1 MKTKPLYFRHDFTAA
16 DDDKILALRMD
27 MGYQGYGLFWAIVEY
42 LAQNGGSYK
51 VARLPQLYYKLQAN
65 PIEVNRVLNDFEL
78 FEIDQEEGTITNRR
92 LTDFLEQ
99 DLAKRSIL
107 SANAK
112 QKQNKSKVKVKQKK
126 EAKPEVTSEEP
137 KDLKYPFDTPTF
149 RQAWKNWKTYRT
161 EIKKPY
167 KTTAS
172 EQAALNQ
179 LGKYNEP
186 FALELIAR
194 SIANAWQGLTFD
206 GTDKEYRAY
215 IAPKK
220 NGSAER
226 STFNGLTAN

>member
-1 MKTKPLYFRHDFTAA
+1 ME
-16 DDDKILALRMD
+16 

-42 LAQNGGSYK
+42 LALNGGSYK
-51 VARLPQLYYKLQAN
+51 VSRLPQLYYKLQAN

-92 LTDFLEQ
+92 LTEFLEK

-112 QKQNKSKVKVKQKK
+112 QKLSKSKAKAKQKQ
-126 EAKPEVTSEEP
+126 ETKPLTTSPEP
-137 KDLKYPFDTPTF
+137 IQLNYPFNTPTF
-149 RQAWKNWKTYRT
+149 IKAWQGWKAYRA

-167 KTTAS
+167 KTVAS

-179 LGKYNEP
+179 LSKFNEA

-194 SIANAWQGLTFD
+194 SIANAWQGLVFD
-206 GTDKEYRAY
+206 GTDKEYRSF

-220 NGSAER
+220 NGNAER